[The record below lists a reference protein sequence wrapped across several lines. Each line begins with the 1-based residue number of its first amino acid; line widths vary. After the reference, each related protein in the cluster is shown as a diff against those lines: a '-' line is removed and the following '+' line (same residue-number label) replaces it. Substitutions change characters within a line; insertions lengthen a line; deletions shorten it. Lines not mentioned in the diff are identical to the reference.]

1 MLNWCSNTGEIFM
14 RVRKYW
20 LDYDVAA
27 LASLIVGLAAVEALV
42 IILL

>member
-1 MLNWCSNTGEIFM
+1 MIFM

-27 LASLIVGLAAVEALV
+27 LAFLIIGIAAIELLAL
-42 IILL
+42 IM

>member
-1 MLNWCSNTGEIFM
+1 M

-27 LASLIVGLAAVEALV
+27 LVSLIVGLVAVEALV